1 VLVGGSVGG
10 KYTAVGGRKW
20 TSMGANESL
29 ESLANTRVSC
39 YNTCIAKE
47 EGKPFF
53 RLYRLTYLNLIMK
66 PSFYTRKE
74 VLSMTTLSRSTIDRL
89 ETKGKFPKRLKLTA
103 NRVVWVAAPV
113 DKWMKE
119 VVANAN

>member
-1 VLVGGSVGG
+1 MLVGGFVGG
-10 KYTAVGGRKW
+10 KYTAVGGRKR
-20 TSMGANESL
+20 TPMSSKESL
-29 ESLANTRVSC
+29 KSLANTRILC

-53 RLYRLTYLNLIMK
+53 RLYRPTYLNLIMK

>member
-1 VLVGGSVGG
+1 
-10 KYTAVGGRKW
+10 
-20 TSMGANESL
+20 MGNNEL
-29 ESLANTRVSC
+29 LKSLANTRVLC

-47 EGKPFF
+47 DGKPFF
-53 RLYRLTYLNLIMK
+53 RLYRPITNNLIMK